1 MFIENMSFIVIGGV
15 MGELSNCPNCD
26 ALFVKTE
33 IHDVC
38 ATCYKEEDAKFKV
51 VYEFIRK
58 RENRTATMQEA
69 EDATGVDKDLIM
81 KWIKNGKLKVA
92 SMPNLGYNCERCGTT
107 IKTGMLCEPCK
118 KGISNELK
126 QLQKEEERKQAER
139 RATYF
144 S

>member
-1 MFIENMSFIVIGGV
+1 
-15 MGELSNCPNCD
+15 MGELSNCPKCN

-38 ATCYKEEDAKFKV
+38 QTCYKEEDAKFKK

-58 RENRTATMQEA
+58 RENRTATMQEV
-69 EDATGVDKDLIM
+69 EDATGVDKELIM
-81 KWIKNGKLKVA
+81 KWIKIGKLKVTN
-92 SMPNLGYNCERCGTT
+92 MPNIGYKCESCGSL
-107 IKTGMLCEPCK
+107 IRVGKLCDPCK
-118 KGISNELK
+118 KGITNDLTTM
-126 QLQKEEERKQAER
+126 QKEEERQQKLK

>member
-1 MFIENMSFIVIGGV
+1 MSVIVIGGV
-15 MGELSNCPNCD
+15 MGELSNCPNCN
-26 ALFVKTE
+26 ALFVKTD

-38 ATCYKEEDAKFKV
+38 QTCYKEEDAKFKK

-58 RENRTATMQEA
+58 RENRTATMQEV

-81 KWIKNGKLKVA
+81 RWIKIGKLKVA
-92 SMPNLGYNCERCGTT
+92 HMENLGYKCERCGST
-107 IKTGMLCEPCK
+107 IKVGKLCEPCK
-118 KGISNELK
+118 KGISSELT
-126 QLQKEEERKQAER
+126 QLQKEEERKQAQK